1 VTTVSKELNRSLTTN
16 EFSDTLVRCFRRIYG
31 VQLLHGT
38 LMKNEKRLADEL
50 YEKYSSPEWNFKT

>member
-1 VTTVSKELNRSLTTN
+1 VTTVSKELDRSLTTS
-16 EFSDTLVRCFRRIYG
+16 EFSDTLVRCLGRICG

-50 YEKYSSPEWNFKT
+50 YEKYSSHQWNFKT